1 MISEVDDV
9 EESNSHED
17 EANENPSDEVSAE
30 ISFHAISGTILPE
43 TLRLPG
49 KIHNKDV
56 VVLIDGGSTHNF
68 IEQSLVERFGLTVD
82 NGVKLEVVVANRDK
96 LACVGRVRGLTI
108 IIQGYTITTDFFV
121 LPIAACPIVLGVQ
134 WLKTLGPFE
143 IDFQNL
149 TVGSIMLV
157 QHISYKGCR
166 GWI

>member
-1 MISEVDDV
+1 
-9 EESNSHED
+9 
-17 EANENPSDEVSAE
+17 
-30 ISFHAISGTILPE
+30 
-43 TLRLPG
+43 LRLPG

-82 NGVKLEVVVANRDK
+82 NGVKLEVVVANHDK

-134 WLKTLGPFE
+134 WLKTLGPIE

-149 TVGSIMLV
+149 TLGFHHAGSTHKLQGLQGSDLTALKANELMGIQGTALLL
-157 QHISYKGCR
+157 
-166 GWI
+166 